1 MPCYSSDGRRVR
13 VAEACGADT
22 RIRLSAFLESN
33 IIFQMAIP
41 SSTPT
46 YQFSPKPPAISG
58 LVRYFSCG
66 TTNGVGSIIRLDG
79 VTTSAQTR
87 VSVMDSVAS

>member
-1 MPCYSSDGRRVR
+1 MPSYSWRRVR
-13 VAEACGADT
+13 VAEACGANT

-33 IIFQMAIP
+33 IIFQTAIP

-58 LVRYFSCG
+58 LVRPFSFG
-66 TTNGVGSIIRLDG
+66 TTLRTNAVGSFE
-79 VTTSAQTR
+79 
-87 VSVMDSVAS
+87 